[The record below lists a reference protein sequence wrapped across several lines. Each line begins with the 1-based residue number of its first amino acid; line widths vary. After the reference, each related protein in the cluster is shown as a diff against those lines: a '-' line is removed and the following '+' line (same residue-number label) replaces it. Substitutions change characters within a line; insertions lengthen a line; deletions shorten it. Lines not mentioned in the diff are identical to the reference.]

1 MQKGF
6 TKQTL
11 KHKEVVR
18 PGDTYIVLTKDIN
31 CAEVNTLRKRKFQLL
46 GDKLWEGN
54 YEIDDKWEI
63 DILVKFLMQAQVVS
77 GDKSSNFSQYCREY
91 FSVWLMYNFS
101 LKK

>member
-54 YEIDDKWEI
+54 
-63 DILVKFLMQAQVVS
+63 
-77 GDKSSNFSQYCREY
+77 
-91 FSVWLMYNFS
+91 
-101 LKK
+101 